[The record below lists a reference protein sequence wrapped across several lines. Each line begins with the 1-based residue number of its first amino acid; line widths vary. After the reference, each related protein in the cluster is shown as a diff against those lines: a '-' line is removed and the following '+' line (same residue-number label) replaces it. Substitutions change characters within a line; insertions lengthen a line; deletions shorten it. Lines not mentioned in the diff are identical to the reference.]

1 MGEEER
7 RRLFMV
13 VDDGK
18 KIRLNNGNIKKNM
31 LCVAIFIYLS
41 INNSRFCFLRAK
53 LVQGWVCYCHE

>member
-1 MGEEER
+1 
-7 RRLFMV
+7 MV